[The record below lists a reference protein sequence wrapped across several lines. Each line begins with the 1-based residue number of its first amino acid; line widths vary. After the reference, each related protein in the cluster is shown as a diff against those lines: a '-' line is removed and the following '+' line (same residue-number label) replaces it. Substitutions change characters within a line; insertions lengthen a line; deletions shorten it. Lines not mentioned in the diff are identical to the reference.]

1 MQKKRILSIDF
12 YTKNSFAHIKLEIH
26 LLGLSVDSKLYFC
39 KKMRNVESL
48 YPEISKS
55 HKRDKMIDDHQTEN
69 IFGTFPVQTQMKTT
83 KTWTDLE
90 ITVCQIEQM
99 M

>member
-1 MQKKRILSIDF
+1 M
-12 YTKNSFAHIKLEIH
+12 
-26 LLGLSVDSKLYFC
+26 
-39 KKMRNVESL
+39 
-48 YPEISKS
+48 
-55 HKRDKMIDDHQTEN
+55 DKMIDDHQTEN

-90 ITVCQIEQM
+90 MTICQIEQM

>member
-1 MQKKRILSIDF
+1 
-12 YTKNSFAHIKLEIH
+12 
-26 LLGLSVDSKLYFC
+26 
-39 KKMRNVESL
+39 
-48 YPEISKS
+48 
-55 HKRDKMIDDHQTEN
+55 MIDDHQTEN
-69 IFGTFPVQTQMKTT
+69 TFGTFPVQTQMKTT